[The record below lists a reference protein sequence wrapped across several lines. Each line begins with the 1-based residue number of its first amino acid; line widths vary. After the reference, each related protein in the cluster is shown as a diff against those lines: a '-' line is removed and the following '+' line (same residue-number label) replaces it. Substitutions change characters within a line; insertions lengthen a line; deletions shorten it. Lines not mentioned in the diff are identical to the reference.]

1 MRSKKI
7 HILLSILFPV
17 LQSLA
22 TGVQN
27 DVSWGSV
34 IAIGFVVILV
44 LGAGIIFLIV
54 LAVKFL
60 IRLRNNK
67 AKHD

>member
-1 MRSKKI
+1 M
-7 HILLSILFPV
+7 HVLLSILFPV
-17 LQSLA
+17 LKSLA

-27 DVSWGSV
+27 DVSWGPV
-34 IAIGFVVILV
+34 IAIGLVVILV
-44 LGAGIIFLIV
+44 VGAAIIFLIV